1 MGSTRRGCSRTTR
14 SCRCW
19 RRTSASTTKSRRRVC
34 QKRSRLRRGP
44 APTPLHRDRLARLRA
59 GRCARLP
66 PKGLGGRPTVSTH
79 SLTHSLAGSA
89 CRGLGCGGAPLPSPP
104 PCTGHARGLGSMQRL
119 LAWVV
124 CMGRGGCPHS
134 RSGPSAR
141 RSTARW
147 WSGSSRISSRWSAVR
162 RRIVLATTRLQRG
175 VTCCNLLRCAATRR
189 AFVREHRSPRH
200 AATQRPRQ
208 AFASAAAIA

>member
-34 QKRSRLRRGP
+34 QKRPRLR
-44 APTPLHRDRLARLRA
+44 RDRLARLRA

-66 PKGLGGRPTVSTH
+66 PKGLGGRAYREH
-79 SLTHSLAGSA
+79 SLTHSLAGTQCSA

-104 PCTGHARGLGSMQRL
+104 PPHGARTGARLHAEVTG
-119 LAWVV
+119 VV
-124 CMGRGGCPHS
+124 CMGRGGCPHGV
-134 RSGPSAR
+134 SGLSAR

-147 WSGSSRISSRWSAVR
+147 LSGSSRISSRWSAVR

-189 AFVREHRSPRH
+189 AFVR
-200 AATQRPRQ
+200 
-208 AFASAAAIA
+208 